1 VGFVGMGASNSSGKL
16 LNPHVAEKS
25 IHEFTVKVSEARYIH
40 TCIAE
45 TIKISNGKQTVDQS
59 VCFVS
64 FLLAANSFL

>member
-40 TCIAE
+40 TYIDCRNDE
-45 TIKISNGKQTVDQS
+45 DQQWKT
-59 VCFVS
+59 
-64 FLLAANSFL
+64 NS